1 MLINCR
7 LAVAQSRQHREMR
20 VMTET
25 VGREMGSGLRKRP
38 TSQKM
43 VQLFGQQTNCK
54 LL

>member
-7 LAVAQSRQHREMR
+7 LAVAQSRQHREVR
-20 VMTET
+20 GMTET
-25 VGREMGSGLRKRP
+25 VGRGMRSGLGKRP

-43 VQLFGQQTNCK
+43 VQLFGQQINCK